1 MDKIWN
7 ESSKMNR
14 FMVMG
19 VIISLILFSATF
31 YFYNEVSVSRDSD
44 AKARVEEVS
53 KQYQSSVINQ
63 INGDISTLVGVASV
77 ITPSDLQNENVLLDY
92 FQDVVHQNGFLR
104 MSFTRMDGYAFMVD
118 QEGHK
123 SYNIDLREREDI
135 QQALAGEVNLSAA
148 IKDNVTSEY
157 INTYAVPI
165 YQDGQR
171 VGAITA
177 VHKAERFYDLLMSE
191 IFGGA
196 GETIL
201 IDRNG
206 SVVVQVSDEETSVL
220 RLKERMDNQKELK
233 ALLESV
239 KQQKTDV
246 FNVLIDGKDYLIS
259 SVPLGMNDWSIVTLV
274 PEDYFVSGYERL
286 VAIFTLV
293 SFVIIVIFIVLFLLL
308 KKTMKTSRESIVKLA
323 YHDSLTGMYN
333 RNRFMDIV
341 SEKIVRGHAFVFVLL
356 DIAHFKFI
364 NETYGYEGG
373 NGLLRHIAHVLAMHT
388 LKEEVCFRDSADC
401 FGMLLHFKGKQELEK
416 RLDNI
421 TREIAQ
427 YSLDSNENYN
437 IVCNCGIKIVD
448 SNLKNGYDIDMIF
461 DRATLA
467 LEEAKGYH
475 KNTYVYFE
483 ERMEERSHK
492 RFKIENNMRSAL
504 ENHEF

>member
-177 VHKAERFYDLLMSE
+177 
-191 IFGGA
+191 
-196 GETIL
+196 
-201 IDRNG
+201 
-206 SVVVQVSDEETSVL
+206 
-220 RLKERMDNQKELK
+220 
-233 ALLESV
+233 
-239 KQQKTDV
+239 
-246 FNVLIDGKDYLIS
+246 
-259 SVPLGMNDWSIVTLV
+259 
-274 PEDYFVSGYERL
+274 
-286 VAIFTLV
+286 
-293 SFVIIVIFIVLFLLL
+293 
-308 KKTMKTSRESIVKLA
+308 
-323 YHDSLTGMYN
+323 
-333 RNRFMDIV
+333 
-341 SEKIVRGHAFVFVLL
+341 
-356 DIAHFKFI
+356 
-364 NETYGYEGG
+364 
-373 NGLLRHIAHVLAMHT
+373 
-388 LKEEVCFRDSADC
+388 
-401 FGMLLHFKGKQELEK
+401 
-416 RLDNI
+416 
-421 TREIAQ
+421 
-427 YSLDSNENYN
+427 
-437 IVCNCGIKIVD
+437 
-448 SNLKNGYDIDMIF
+448 
-461 DRATLA
+461 
-467 LEEAKGYH
+467 
-475 KNTYVYFE
+475 
-483 ERMEERSHK
+483 
-492 RFKIENNMRSAL
+492 
-504 ENHEF
+504 